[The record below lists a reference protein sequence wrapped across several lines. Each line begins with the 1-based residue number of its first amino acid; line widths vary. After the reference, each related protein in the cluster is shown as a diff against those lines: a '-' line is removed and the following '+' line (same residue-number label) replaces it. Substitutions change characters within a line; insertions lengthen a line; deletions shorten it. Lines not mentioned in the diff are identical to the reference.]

1 MAEPIYVF
9 KFRGIGEPL
18 RGNLLDA
25 LPLPAGATVIEVPW
39 SASYGPVP
47 DPFGV
52 SYADSLAAGMALGE
66 RRVRDTLIEEP
77 FARIVLVGY
86 SGGAAL
92 AGNLARKLG
101 AAMVDAAVL
110 VADPNDPGT
119 ANVFGIAGRRD
130 TGDVPAW
137 WVRGPNDA
145 ICSCPRYN
153 PLRII
158 ARVTPYVAL
167 DARAW
172 GAAGADVRRQL
183 RDPRTRRDMA
193 AEIGPPWSPLTW
205 QRWERAFQ
213 LADGYLSGREHRAWY
228 LTGAPMRVAG
238 AWLATELRR
247 TSTRA

>member
-9 KFRGIGEPL
+9 TFRGIGEPL

-25 LPLPAGATVIEVPW
+25 LPLPAGATRIEVPW

-47 DPFGV
+47 NPFGV

-66 RRVRDTLIEEP
+66 RMVRDTLADEP

-92 AGNLARKLG
+92 AGNLARRLG
-101 AAMVDAAVL
+101 PAMVDACVL

-119 ANVFGIAGRRD
+119 ATVFGIAGARY
-130 TGDVPAW
+130 TGKVPTW
-137 WVRGPNDA
+137 WVRGPNDV
-145 ICSCPRYN
+145 ICSCPKYN
-153 PLRII
+153 PLRVI
-158 ARVTPYVAL
+158 ARVTPFVAL

-183 RDPRTRRDMA
+183 RAPQTRWDMA
-193 AEIGPPWSPLTW
+193 AEIGPPWSPITW

-213 LADGYLSGREHRAWY
+213 LADGYLSGREHRRWY
-228 LTGAPMRVAG
+228 LTGAPMRTAG
-238 AWLATELRR
+238 AWLAVQVDRA
-247 TSTRA
+247 STHA